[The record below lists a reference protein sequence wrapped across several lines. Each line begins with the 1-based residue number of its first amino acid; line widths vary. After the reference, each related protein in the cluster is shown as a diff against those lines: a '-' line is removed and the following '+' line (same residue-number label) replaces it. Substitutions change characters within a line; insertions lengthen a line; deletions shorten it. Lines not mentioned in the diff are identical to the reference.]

1 MLTELLLASVIMAAC
16 VVIHATGVVMI
27 AEGLLER
34 REAFQ
39 RWLSMPQFAFL
50 LIVLFVIIIMLHFA
64 EAAIWAAFY
73 RWWGL
78 FGDYETSLYFSLK
91 SYSTIGYGDV
101 LLPKGWRVLGC
112 LEGITGVLLCGLSTA
127 FIFVVINAM
136 VQFRTQWQPG
146 DWSKRSAER
155 KEPRCS

>member
-1 MLTELLLASVIMAAC
+1 MLTVLLLASAIMAAC
-16 VVIHATGVVMI
+16 VVIHTAGVVTI
-27 AEGLLER
+27 AEWLLER
-34 REAFQ
+34 REAF
-39 RWLSMPQFAFL
+39 RYRLSMPQFAVL
-50 LIVLFVIIIMLHFA
+50 LIALFAIVVVLHFA

-73 RWWGL
+73 YWWGL

-101 LLPKGWRVLGC
+101 VLPKSWRVLGC

-136 VQFRTQWQPG
+136 IQYRTQRQAG
-146 DWSKRSAER
+146 EG
-155 KEPRCS
+155 